1 MKCRLSVLLLFMY
14 CRLFSQTQACPVNIN
29 FASGDLTHWYAY
41 TGNNASGNGPLA
53 ILQKYDST
61 VTAPNGTVGVKSLQ
75 EYRLTGVQGIQV
87 ITARSTDP
95 FGGFPT
101 IPTIN
106 GYSYNYSI
114 MLGSTSI
121 TRGNGNTGTGG
132 GGYVRGVSYSI
143 NVPAGPAAEP
153 YTMTYAYAMVL
164 ENGTHVSSQQPVISA
179 TLKTPDSVILCASP
193 SYLLPTFGNVS
204 EGGRGATLDSATAI
218 RNGFSVSNRPT
229 PNANLDQNGGGGGF
243 LRDVWTKG
251 WTEVTFDLSAYRG
264 KKVSLTIEA
273 DNCVPGGHFAYAYVA
288 IRNSC
293 AGLAISG
300 DSLVC
305 YNTAITYSVPALA
318 GATYNWIVPP
328 SWTVL
333 GGSHSSIIQV
343 KSTPFGGAVS
353 VREQNSCANLTDTI
367 QVKTLPSPVGGVLD
381 GSTEVCAGGNSSTL
395 NLRDYSGSIG
405 NWLSSTDSL
414 SWSSIPDNTARYL
427 AEDLHQ
433 TTYYKVVVGKGTVCP
448 PDSST
453 AAKIAVDQLSV
464 GGHVDPSQSVLCFGQ
479 TAGEILT
486 LSGNT
491 GSVRNWQFSL
501 DGANWSDFNPAS
513 VSASI
518 TVQGITQSTQ
528 YRLIDQNGVCPAD
541 TSSVA
546 AITFNPVAYPRASTE
561 PADTTICFGT
571 AASLNASI
579 DIGTSYAWI
588 PAINGGGNIGITPFS
603 FANQVFPAASADYVL
618 RVLNNGCPNPLLDT
632 FHINVLAKII
642 VDAGRD
648 TSVVAGEPLQFQA
661 SSSDIGPDKFSW
673 LPVTNLNDPTIP
685 DPTATYTLNE
695 NIIRYTV
702 KATTAAGCSGESSIT
717 VKVFKTKPDIF
728 VPNAFTPGL
737 AVNSLFRPIPVGISS
752 IRFFRVYNRLG
763 QLVYDTSAI
772 GKGWDGT
779 LNGVPQGAGG
789 YVWMVQGTDYTG
801 ATVTKNG
808 TMVLIR

>member
-87 ITARSTDP
+87 ITVRSNDP

-121 TRGNGNTGTGG
+121 TRGNGNTGAGG

-143 NVPAGPAAEP
+143 NVPAGPATEP

-193 SYLLPTFGNVS
+193 SYFLPTFGNVT

-218 RNGFSVSNRPT
+218 RNGFSVSNQPT
-229 PNANLDQNGGGGGF
+229 PNANFDPNGGGGGF

-288 IRNSC
+288 IRNNC

-333 GGSHSSIIQV
+333 GGSNSSIIQV
-343 KSTPFGGAVS
+343 KSTAFGGAVS

-367 QVKTLPSPVGGVLD
+367 QVKTLPSPVGGILD
-381 GSTEVCAGGNSSTL
+381 GSTEVCAGGNSSAL

-414 SWSSIPDNTARYL
+414 NWSPIPDNTTRYL

-464 GGHVDPSQSVLCFGQ
+464 GGQIDPSQSVLCFGQ
-479 TAGEILT
+479 TAGEILN

-518 TVQGITQSTQ
+518 TVQGIMQSTQ

-579 DIGTSYAWI
+579 DIGTSYAWV
-588 PAINGGGNIGITPFS
+588 PAINGGGNVGSTPFS
-603 FANQVFPAASADYVL
+603 FASQVFPAASADYVL

-632 FHINVLAKII
+632 FHVNVLAKII

-661 SSSDIGPDKFSW
+661 SSSDIGPDVFSW
-673 LPVTNLNDPTIP
+673 LPVTNLNDPTIS
-685 DPTATYTLNE
+685 DPTATYTLND

-752 IRFFRVYNRLG
+752 LRFFRVYNRLG
-763 QLVYDTSAI
+763 QLVYNTSSM